1 MKKFLLLYKVLNKK
15 ILNDFLGG
23 FAVII
28 NGKDYKI
35 SECSTISD
43 ILEKLNINKEKVVV
57 EVNLNIISKDEY
69 DSFIVKEN
77 DSLEVL
83 SFVGGG

>member
-1 MKKFLLLYKVLNKK
+1 M
-15 ILNDFLGG
+15 
-23 FAVII
+23 II
-28 NGKDYKI
+28 NGKKNEFTEKTTI
-35 SECSTISD
+35 SE
-43 ILEKLNINKEKVVV
+43 ILKKLNVNKERVVV
-57 EVNLNIISKDEY
+57 EVNLIIIHKEEY

>member
-1 MKKFLLLYKVLNKK
+1 M
-15 ILNDFLGG
+15 
-23 FAVII
+23 II
-28 NGKDYKI
+28 NGKKYEFTENLTI
-35 SECSTISD
+35 SE
-43 ILEKLNINKEKVVV
+43 ILKKLNVNKERVVV
-57 EVNLNIISKDEY
+57 EVNLNIIHKEEY

>member
-1 MKKFLLLYKVLNKK
+1 MSEILKK
-15 ILNDFLGG
+15 LND
-23 FAVII
+23 
-28 NGKDYKI
+28 
-35 SECSTISD
+35 T
-43 ILEKLNINKEKVVV
+43 KERVVV
-57 EVNLNIISKDEY
+57 EVNLNIIHKEEY

>member
-1 MKKFLLLYKVLNKK
+1 M
-15 ILNDFLGG
+15 
-23 FAVII
+23 II
-28 NGKDYKI
+28 NGKKY
-35 SECSTISD
+35 EFTENSTISE
-43 ILEKLNINKEKVVV
+43 ILKKLDVNKERVVV
-57 EVNLNIISKDEY
+57 EVNLNIIHKEEY

>member
-1 MKKFLLLYKVLNKK
+1 M
-15 ILNDFLGG
+15 
-23 FAVII
+23 II

>member
-1 MKKFLLLYKVLNKK
+1 M
-15 ILNDFLGG
+15 
-23 FAVII
+23 II
-28 NGKDYKI
+28 NGKKY
-35 SECSTISD
+35 EFTENSTIYE
-43 ILEKLNINKEKVVV
+43 ILKKLNVNKERVVV
-57 EVNLNIISKDEY
+57 EVNLNIIHKEEY

>member
-1 MKKFLLLYKVLNKK
+1 M
-15 ILNDFLGG
+15 
-23 FAVII
+23 II
-28 NGKDYKI
+28 NGKKY
-35 SECSTISD
+35 EFTENSTISE
-43 ILEKLNINKEKVVV
+43 ILKKLNVNKERVVV
-57 EVNLNIISKDEY
+57 EVNLKIIHKEEY